1 MIWFIL
7 EIDEPSR
14 YIILPID
21 RLSQCKAWM
30 KRGWEFAVMRPWL
43 AVLNFLNAFPTLS
56 CILFKLEYSSNLYFV
71 NLRGRSS
78 LICKE
83 GWCMRELF
91 YHSSA
96 VKRYGALHYFVAR
109 VARSL
114 PRAFPPQLSTCGKS
128 TLQSA
133 MLLSQHYHYLWWPC
147 LHVRCYVLH
156 FLLLIMLTGQL
167 L

>member
-1 MIWFIL
+1 
-7 EIDEPSR
+7 
-14 YIILPID
+14 
-21 RLSQCKAWM
+21 
-30 KRGWEFAVMRPWL
+30 MRP
-43 AVLNFLNAFPTLS
+43 VLNFLNAFGTLS

-83 GWCMRELF
+83 GWYMRELF

-96 VKRYGALHYFVAR
+96 VKLSRVLSRSTLLWRASLLCRALPP
-109 VARSL
+109 
-114 PRAFPPQLSTCGKS
+114 PRPPQLSTCGKS

-133 MLLSQHYHYLWWPC
+133 TLLSQHYHYLRWPN

-156 FLLLIMLTGQL
+156 YLLLITLTGQL
-167 L
+167 VAVAQYSKFAC